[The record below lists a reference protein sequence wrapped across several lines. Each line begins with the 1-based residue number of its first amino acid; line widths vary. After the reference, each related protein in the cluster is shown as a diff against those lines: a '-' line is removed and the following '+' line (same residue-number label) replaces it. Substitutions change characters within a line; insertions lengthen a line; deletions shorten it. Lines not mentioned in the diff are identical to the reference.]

1 MKEGKKI
8 GLSLSGG
15 GYRAAAYHLGTL
27 RKLNEMGILDEIDV
41 ISSISG
47 GSITGAC
54 YALKGDNFTEFE
66 KTLRIGVKSSIIGGI
81 IRSPRFLL
89 IAGCLLL
96 LSAGM
101 IALLFTHYGWISFIL
116 LIITLTIF
124 IKNQFTILPV
134 SKIIEEL
141 YNKFYFKGKVLSDMI
156 ETPVFAIGATNVETG
171 RLFTFSNDRMG
182 DSSYTHPNNPA
193 EKPITFKSHRFPVA
207 RAVAASAANPS
218 VFTPVSIDK
227 KFFTHKEDAKRVT
240 PKLVDG
246 GVYDNQGIHKI
257 TQEGSYYECDIVIT
271 SDAGHVLQYKNN
283 FINSIQLLSR
293 TSEIFMYR
301 IKKLQ
306 LIRNV
311 YENTK
316 SVKREIAYF
325 SLGWDLDKCIP
336 GFISG
341 LQKEIILDTV
351 IAAHGIT
358 REEIENKQWETITA
372 KLKSNIGY
380 DKIMA
385 QSPTHEEIA
394 LARSVKTNLTALK
407 EKEIDA
413 LVKHASSITELQVKL
428 YCPSLVGLS

>member
-66 KTLRIGVKSSIIGGI
+66 KTLRRGVKSSIIGGI
-81 IRSPRFLL
+81 MRSPRFLL
-89 IAGCLLL
+89 IAGSLLL

-101 IALLFTHYGWISFIL
+101 IALLFTRFGWISFL
-116 LIITLTIF
+116 LLVVTLTVL
-124 IKNQFTILPV
+124 IKYQFALLPV

-141 YNKFYFKGKVLSDMI
+141 YNKFYFNGKLLSDMI
-156 ETPVFAIGATNVETG
+156 ETPVFAISATNLETG
-171 RLFTFSNDRMG
+171 RLFTFSKERMG
-182 DSSYTHPNNPA
+182 DSLYTHPIYPE

-207 RAVAASAANPS
+207 RAVAASASNPS

-227 KFFTHKEDAKRVT
+227 KFFAHKSDAKRVT

-257 TQEGSYYECDIVIT
+257 TQKGYYECDIVIT
-271 SDAGHVLQYKNN
+271 SDAGHAWQFKSN
-283 FINSIQLLSR
+283 FRNSIQLLSR

-306 LIRNV
+306 LMKNV

-316 SVKREIAYF
+316 TGNREIAYF
-325 SLGWDLDKCIP
+325 SLGWDMEKCIP
-336 GFISG
+336 FFIES
-341 LQKEIILDTV
+341 LKENEIIEPV

-358 REEIENKQWETITA
+358 KEEIENKQWDTITA
-372 KLKSNIGY
+372 KLKNNIGY
-380 DKIMA
+380 DQIMA
-385 QSPTHEEIA
+385 QAPSAKEITI
-394 LARSVKTNLTALK
+394 ARSVKTNLTALK

-413 LVKHASSITELQVKL
+413 LVKHAYSFTEMQVKL
-428 YCPSLVGLS
+428 YCPSLVKNN